1 MKHIK
6 GKILVLMGF
15 LLVALP
21 AQGVK
26 ELTRGKISQS
36 GLLLNFWQALQISA
50 GQQTNNFI
58 LLDELFDPIG
68 PDQINIQLNSRYPYP
83 GTPNGVFPLEYA
95 IIMHNV
101 DLANDLIERGAVIDN
116 LNNDHLLW
124 LLQHQPTPADRA
136 WIVSK
141 IQNKEFANN
150 LAINMVINSNESKE
164 NKIAFIT
171 SILTGYASLFK
182 PWCIEGLKFLQTLLA
197 NPTYANITNTNT
209 LFRAPDQG
217 GLLSAAIADG
227 FIDFAYWLAGH
238 GADINDP
245 FASIP
250 PIRQLIVNMC
260 ERQTLT
266 NDQFANCTALL
277 ILMLL
282 KGADVNMPG
291 KDGLNTLMA
300 IKNCADLHRQQNNQ
314 MMLTRCNLTILTI
327 NKYHKNN

>member
-6 GKILVLMGF
+6 EKMFVLIGF
-15 LLVALP
+15 LLATMP

-26 ELTRGKISQS
+26 ELAKGKVSQS
-36 GLLLNFWQALQISA
+36 GLLLNFWQVLQISA
-50 GQQTNNFI
+50 GQQTDDFI
-58 LLDELFDPIG
+58 LLDELFDQSD
-68 PDQINIQLNSRYPYP
+68 PDQIYIKLNSRYPYP

-95 IIMHNV
+95 IIMHNI
-101 DLANDLIERGAVIDN
+101 DLANYLIARRAVIDN
-116 LNNDHLLW
+116 LNNDHLVW
-124 LLQHQPTPADRA
+124 LLGHEPTFADRA

-141 IQNKEFANN
+141 IQNKEIANN
-150 LAINMVINSNESKE
+150 LAINMVINSNDSKE

-182 PWCIEGLKFLQTLLA
+182 PWCIEGLKFLETLLA

-209 LFRAPDQG
+209 LFRSPDQG
-217 GLLSAAIADG
+217 GLLSAAIAEG

-245 FASIP
+245 FANIP
-250 PIRQLIVNMC
+250 PIRQLMVNMC

-266 NDQFANCTALL
+266 NEQFANCTALL

-291 KDGLNTLMA
+291 KDGLNALMA
-300 IKNCADLHRQQNNQ
+300 IKTYAELHKQQNNQ

-327 NKYHKNN
+327 NKYQRNN